1 MVHRPFGTLKYT
13 GGEGMSSK
21 PRIALWDNARFLML
35 LLVVAGHMVE
45 SIRSEG
51 LGPSWFYTFIYL
63 FHMPVMMFI
72 AGYFAHAEI
81 SWKAAYSV
89 VQLLAAYLA
98 WELIIGVVRYL
109 LTGWTPS
116 GHFLTTPSWAMWFL
130 VSLASLK
137 VLLPFVMYLRHPLA
151 ISVIISLASG
161 AFLDIDTVFSVSRT
175 LGFLPFFVG
184 GYIAKVRGL
193 LTAEWFTAPSAR
205 LRVAAGAIL
214 VAVGGVLVWV
224 LSGGDSSAIYRW
236 AFHRDNYWETTL
248 SAESRIE
255 ILPVEEITE
264 SAALVVLNGV
274 LVTALFLA
282 LAVLLG
288 AAVLL
293 LIPRSTS
300 VMKGWGQNTL
310 YIYLLHIPIM
320 RTITHLEIVPTAFA
334 HLGMAGF
341 ALALLISGVLA
352 CALGTRIVKRLF
364 RPLVEPNV
372 TWLLRA
378 PA

>member
-1 MVHRPFGTLKYT
+1 
-13 GGEGMSSK
+13 MSTK
-21 PRIALWDNARFLML
+21 PRIALWDNARFVML
-35 LLVVAGHMVE
+35 VLVVAGHMIE
-45 SIRSEG
+45 PIRSEG
-51 LGPSWFYTFIYL
+51 LGPSWFFTFIYL

-72 AGYFAHAEI
+72 AGYFARAEA

-89 VQLLAAYLA
+89 VQLLAAYVA
-98 WELIIGVVRYL
+98 WELIVGVVRYL

-130 VSLASLK
+130 VSLATLK

-184 GYIAKVRGL
+184 GQIVKERGL
-193 LTAEWFTAPSAR
+193 LNADWFTAPSHR
-205 LRVAAGAIL
+205 LRATAGAVLVAAGGA
-214 VAVGGVLVWV
+214 LVWI
-224 LSGGDSSAIYRW
+224 LYSSGTSKIYQW

-248 SAESRIE
+248 SSESRIE
-255 ILPVEEITE
+255 VLPVEEITE
-264 SAALVVLNGV
+264 SGALIVLNGV

-282 LAVLLG
+282 LAMILG
-288 AAVLL
+288 LAALI
-293 LIPRSTS
+293 LIPRSASLIT
-300 VMKGWGQNTL
+300 GWGQNTL
-310 YIYLLHIPIM
+310 YIYLLHIPIL
-320 RTITHLEIVPTAFA
+320 RAISHFELVPTAFA
-334 HLGMAGF
+334 HFGLWGF
-341 ALALLISGVLA
+341 ALALLASGVLA
-352 CALGTRIVKRLF
+352 CVLGTQPIKRLF

-372 TWLLRA
+372 TRLLRA